1 MGKGKYGQNFVDFF
15 RQGYEHM
22 EAHADI
28 TAPWEFKKRPLL
40 KDIQTTRKSLN
51 ENHQTLFKL
60 KPTDIDFLVLHHFQS
75 QVQIHS
81 VFKTIHLEYLAD
93 TEIESLEDIRRLT
106 EGM

>member
-1 MGKGKYGQNFVDFF
+1 
-15 RQGYEHM
+15 M

-51 ENHQTLFKL
+51 ENHQTLFTL
-60 KPTDIDFLVLHHFQS
+60 KPTDIDFPFNVISLKTGRVPLVLHQFQS